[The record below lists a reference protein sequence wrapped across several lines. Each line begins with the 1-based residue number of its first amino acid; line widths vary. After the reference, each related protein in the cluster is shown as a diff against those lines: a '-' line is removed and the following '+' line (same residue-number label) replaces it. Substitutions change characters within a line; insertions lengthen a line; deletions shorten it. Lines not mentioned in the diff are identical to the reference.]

1 MQNDEIYQWE
11 PGDMLEVILPDPD
24 AFLKIRETLSR
35 IGVASK
41 QNNTLFQSCHV
52 LHKQG
57 KYYICSFKEMFLISG
72 KEANLSFDDIKRR
85 NTIANLLEQWGL
97 CKMVT
102 PDLPTIHVG
111 SIKIVPYKEKK
122 NWQFIQ
128 KYTMQSDRTRAK
140 QN

>member
-1 MQNDEIYQWE
+1 MQNSELYNWTQE
-11 PGDMLEVILPDPD
+11 DMLEVILPDPD

-72 KEANLSFDDIKRR
+72 KESNLTFDDIKRR
-85 NTIANLLEQWGL
+85 NTIANLLAQWGL
-97 CKMVT
+97 CKLVKL
-102 PDLPTIHVG
+102 DLPTIHVSG
-111 SIKIVPYKEKK
+111 IKIVPYKEKK
-122 NWQFIQ
+122 NWHFVT
-128 KYTMQSDRTRAK
+128 KYTFYADRKPR
-140 QN
+140 